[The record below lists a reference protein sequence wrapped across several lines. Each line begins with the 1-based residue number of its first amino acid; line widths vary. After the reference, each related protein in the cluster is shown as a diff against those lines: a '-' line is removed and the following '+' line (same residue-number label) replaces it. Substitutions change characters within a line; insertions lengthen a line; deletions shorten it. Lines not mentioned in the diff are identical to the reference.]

1 MMGEP
6 NRAPIRL
13 DGASLAGIK
22 AQEVALQK
30 ESLVC
35 VKTVIVLL
43 HRSLVLELARTAQL
57 AGWLL
62 PAYLLADLAAALKA
76 YSDGEQLRWLL
87 PK

>member
-1 MMGEP
+1 MGEP
-6 NRAPIRL
+6 SPRL

-57 AGWLL
+57 AG
-62 PAYLLADLAAALKA
+62 
-76 YSDGEQLRWLL
+76 
-87 PK
+87 

>member
-1 MMGEP
+1 MGEP

-22 AQEVALQK
+22 AQKVALQK

-43 HRSLVLELARTAQL
+43 HPSLVLELARTAQL
-57 AGWLL
+57 AG
-62 PAYLLADLAAALKA
+62 
-76 YSDGEQLRWLL
+76 
-87 PK
+87 